1 MLLDSDDPKARKEAP
16 RQIVEGIKHL
26 SDTLEQRAT
35 QLAAQPEASE
45 DDQTRRVL
53 LIDENPSWGR
63 QVKKMLPA
71 DFELMVADTADDA
84 LELAGRPDLE
94 FGMLSW
100 RATAFSGPET
110 LAELKIAHP
119 GLKIM
124 VIADA
129 DDGLY
134 EGVAE
139 ALGADAFL
147 TRPLNSLQ
155 LLAAADDLMNS
166 SNATDNDQGPTT
178 RAGSNRRLAE
188 G

>member
-1 MLLDSDDPKARKEAP
+1 MLLDSDDPKARKDAP

-35 QLAAQPEASE
+35 QLAAQPEASGDE
-45 DDQTRRVL
+45 HMRRVL
-53 LIDENPSWGR
+53 LIDENPAWGR

-71 DFELMVADTADDA
+71 DFELMLADTADDA
-84 LELAGRPDLE
+84 LELAGTPDLE

-119 GLKIM
+119 SFKVM

-129 DDGLY
+129 DDALY

-155 LLAAADDLMNS
+155 LLAAADDLMNAGS
-166 SNATDNDQGPTT
+166 TAGNDQDPTT
-178 RAGSNRRLAE
+178 RAGSQRR
-188 G
+188 